1 MIMIEFIAKLLH
13 CGDKTDRKNR
23 MIGNYGIS
31 KDNSHNISYLYPVY
45 HFRYRWVQ
53 KLIFK
58 YLDKQYPILF
68 TTHISYNDRVWNRWR
83 RFHNFKYFFHYKYDR
98 PYGMGKHV
106 DIPYRWTINP
116 KFEDRVYH
124 HV

>member
-1 MIMIEFIAKLLH
+1 MIEIIAKFLH
-13 CGDKTDRKNR
+13 CGNKTDRKNR

-31 KDNSHNISYLYPVY
+31 KDNSHNINYLYPVY

-68 TTHISYNDRVWNRWR
+68 TTHITYNDRVWNRWR
-83 RFHNFKYFFHYKYDR
+83 RFHNLKYFFHYKYDR

>member
-1 MIMIEFIAKLLH
+1 MIMIEVIAKFLH

-31 KDNSHNISYLYPVY
+31 KDNSHNINYLYPVY

-58 YLDKQYPILF
+58 YLACKIFSLGSSAKYMSHSSIRKCGVGTIKYVIPEIF
-68 TTHISYNDRVWNRWR
+68 
-83 RFHNFKYFFHYKYDR
+83 FKFNLKSLNTFF
-98 PYGMGKHV
+98 
-106 DIPYRWTINP
+106 
-116 KFEDRVYH
+116 
-124 HV
+124 

>member
-1 MIMIEFIAKLLH
+1 MIEFIAKLLH

-53 KLIFK
+53 KSIFK

-68 TTHISYNDRVWNRWR
+68 TTHITYNDRVWNRWR

-106 DIPYRWTINP
+106 DIPYRWTINH
-116 KFEDRVYH
+116 KFEDRVYN